1 MNPVKAAGAAGQEAG
16 NSNLFSAIGNLS
28 IISIIYGALL
38 LFFVYKI
45 IKGKS
50 MEKKLE
56 GPIYS
61 VKRGNKKSTFLICLL
76 MAVMGVISFVGG
88 QKLDGVVMILLAIV
102 FYFYNLIEIKLGQ
115 NGMLADNNFIEW
127 KEIRKWG
134 WDTKRGDLVYMTKER
149 GKAPT
154 SSSIHIGQEN
164 MEEVNKQIRRLK
176 LGKE

>member
-1 MNPVKAAGAAGQEAG
+1 MTSVKAAGQGAGT
-16 NSNLFSAIGNLS
+16 SNIFSAIGNWS

-38 LFFVYKI
+38 IFFLYKI
-45 IKGKS
+45 IRGKT
-50 MEKKLE
+50 MEKQLE

-61 VKRGNKKSTFLICLL
+61 VKRGNKKSTLFICLL
-76 MAVMGVISFVGG
+76 MAGMGVISFVGG
-88 QKLDGVVMILLAIV
+88 QKLDGIVMVLLAIV
-102 FYFYNLIEIKLGQ
+102 FFFYNLIEIKLGQ
-115 NGMLADNNFIEW
+115 NGMLADNVFIEW

-134 WDTKRGDLVYMTKER
+134 WDTKRGDLVYVTKER

-154 SSSIHIGQEN
+154 SSSIHIGQEY